1 MFYIHEHLPQSILNI
16 LRQFSRRMKVMQRRS
31 IRNHLIFNSLVLILL
46 PLSAFAI
53 YIFWYIYSANPDD
66 FSHLLFILSAAFIV
80 TASSAIILSVN
91 LAEKFTAPLET
102 MTTVAR
108 RIAAGRLTER
118 VHVRT
123 GSEIDILALALNNLA
138 SRLEDKLEEISAEK
152 QKLQLILEHMDNA
165 VLLFDSHGCLL
176 EANRSAFLWFSLSPS
191 MFGQRTLNVLG
202 SSQFDSALRD
212 ALQSDRLSRHTLRIN
227 QKGTRKVF
235 QASLVGLPAKT
246 TLGKTV
252 LAVFY
257 DITNMTLL
265 QERQA
270 DFVANASHELSTPL
284 TAIRGFAETLV
295 DGAADNAEDS
305 RKFASIILSE
315 AERMQR
321 LVQELLQLA
330 KIESAEYRQQIV
342 TAPVHVQPIMTAVA
356 AELATAW
363 QHKKLSLSVEH
374 PAEALM
380 AQATPD
386 WLKQIL
392 VNLVDNAIKYTP
404 DGGTVLLAVAREGDR
419 LQFTVRDSGVGIPAE
434 DLPRIFDR
442 FYRIDKARS
451 RAVGGTGL
459 GLAIVKYL
467 VDALGGT
474 IEVTS
479 TPTTGTTFTF
489 TLPAAPS
496 PA

>member
-1 MFYIHEHLPQSILNI
+1 MQRQSI
-16 LRQFSRRMKVMQRRS
+16 RK
-31 IRNHLIFNSLVLILL
+31 HLIFNSLVLILL
-46 PLSAFAI
+46 PLSAFAA
-53 YIFWYIYSANPDD
+53 YIFWYIYSISPED
-66 FSHLLFILSAAFIV
+66 FSHLLFILSVAFVV
-80 TASSAIILSVN
+80 TAVLAIILSVN

-108 RIAAGRLTER
+108 RIAAGRLSER

-123 GSEIDILALALNNLA
+123 GNEIDILALALNNLA

-165 VLLFDSHGCLL
+165 VLLFDNHGCLL
-176 EANRSAFLWFSLSPS
+176 EANPSAFLWFNLSPA
-191 MFGQRTLNVLG
+191 MFGQHILNVFG
-202 SSQFDSALRD
+202 NSQFDGALRD
-212 ALQSDRLSRHTLRIN
+212 ALQNERVSQHTLRIN
-227 QKGTRKVF
+227 LKRTRTVF

-246 TLGKTV
+246 GVGKSV
-252 LAVFY
+252 LAVFH
-257 DITNMTLL
+257 DITSMTLL

-321 LVQELLQLA
+321 LVQDLLQLA
-330 KIESAEYRQQIV
+330 KIESAEYRQHIV
-342 TAPVHVQPIMTAVA
+342 TAPVHVQPVVTTVVQ
-356 AELATAW
+356 ELSPSW
-363 QHKKLSLSVEH
+363 RRKKLSLLVEQ
-374 PAEALM
+374 PTEPLM
-380 AQATPD
+380 AKATPD

-404 DGGTVLLAVAREGDR
+404 DEGTVTISVFNQGELLS
-419 LQFTVRDSGVGIPAE
+419 FTVKDTGIGIPAQ

-451 RAVGGTGL
+451 RAIGGTGL
-459 GLAIVKYL
+459 GLAIVKYIL
-467 VDALGGT
+467 DTLGGT
-474 IEVTS
+474 IEVIS
-479 TPTTGTTFTF
+479 SPDAGTTFTF
-489 TLPAAPS
+489 TLPIAPS
-496 PA
+496 PNVRSA